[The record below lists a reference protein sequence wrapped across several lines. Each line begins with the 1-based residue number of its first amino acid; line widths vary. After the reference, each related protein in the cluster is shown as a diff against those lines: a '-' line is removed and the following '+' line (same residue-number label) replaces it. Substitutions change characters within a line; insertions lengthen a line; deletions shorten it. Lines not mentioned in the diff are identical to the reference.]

1 MMMIVVTHDRRH
13 NGTMC
18 VLPMVDESNCDYFQ
32 DANSA
37 TWVYYLDG
45 KKHGRIPPIVLPD
58 LVDIFGGEDY
68 IRQCGYRKHWEVFKD
83 VDTNKYYFGNYP
95 QFSKSPFE
103 SDRRQAESMVCVNI
117 QLLITL

>member
-1 MMMIVVTHDRRH
+1 MMMIIVSHDRRH

-45 KKHGRIPPIVLPD
+45 KKHGRIPPMVLPD
-58 LVDIFGGEDY
+58 LVDISGGEEL
-68 IRQCGYRKHWEVFKD
+68 IRRCGYRKHWLVFQD
-83 VDTNKYYFGNYP
+83 LSTNKYYFGNYP
-95 QFSKSPFE
+95 QFSESPYNDE
-103 SDRRQAESMVCVNI
+103 RQRAERMMCINI
-117 QLLITL
+117 NLLVTL